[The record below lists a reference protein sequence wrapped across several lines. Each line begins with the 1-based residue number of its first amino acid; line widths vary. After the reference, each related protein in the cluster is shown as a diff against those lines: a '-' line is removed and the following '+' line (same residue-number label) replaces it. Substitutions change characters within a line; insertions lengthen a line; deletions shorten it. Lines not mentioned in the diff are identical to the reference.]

1 MKIMFTVQGEGRGH
15 MTQAIAMSE
24 MLQRRGH
31 QIVAVVAGTNQTRSL
46 PTFFEQ
52 AFAVPVRPIL
62 SPGFSLKQHRSIS
75 MPATLGNIIRNLPS
89 YRKSL
94 RTIDQAIKETQ
105 PDLIVNFLEP
115 LMGVYNLLH
124 AHKVPVLVVG
134 HQYMLEHPDFVHEKK
149 FKLEQFGMKFYIA
162 VTGAK
167 SSRMA
172 LSFYHASDMPKRNF
186 YVSPPILR
194 RQLFALQPDFS
205 GGHLLIYLLNHGYAA
220 EIIDWRK
227 QNPTIPIHCF
237 YDKPGAKEEERV
249 DETLT
254 FHKIHGEKFLRL
266 MGTARGVACTA
277 GFESVSEGAYLGK
290 PLLLI
295 PVENHLEQYLNACDA
310 ERTGL
315 GMHDSKFNLSRLLE
329 GPKGEATAK
338 FREWV
343 DQAEAVAMR
352 TVETAARTSRVPVSV
367 RAGETPVPLG
377 R

>member
-1 MKIMFTVQGEGRGH
+1 
-15 MTQAIAMSE
+15 
-24 MLQRRGH
+24 
-31 QIVAVVAGTNQTRSL
+31 
-46 PTFFEQ
+46 
-52 AFAVPVRPIL
+52 
-62 SPGFSLKQHRSIS
+62 

-94 RTIDQAIKETQ
+94 ATIGQAIKETQ

-149 FKLEQFGMKFYIA
+149 FKTEQLGMKFYIA

-167 SSRMA
+167 SARMA
-172 LSFYHASDMPKRNF
+172 LSFYQAPDMPHRRF

-205 GGHLLIYLLNHGYAA
+205 GGHLLIYLLNHGYAD
-220 EIIDWRK
+220 EIMAWHK
-227 QNPTIPIHCF
+227 QNPTVPIHCF
-237 YDKPGAKEEERV
+237 YDKPGAPEEDRI
-249 DETLT
+249 DDTLT

-295 PVENHLEQYLNACDA
+295 PVENHLEQYLNALDA

-315 GMHDSKFNLSRLLE
+315 GMYDSKFHLSRLLE
-329 GPKGEATAK
+329 RPKGEATAK

-343 DQAEAVAMR
+343 NQAEAIAIR
-352 TVETAARTSRVPVSV
+352 TVESVARVSCPSVPVRPS
-367 RAGETPVPLG
+367 ETPVPLG

>member
-1 MKIMFTVQGEGRGH
+1 
-15 MTQAIAMSE
+15 
-24 MLQRRGH
+24 
-31 QIVAVVAGTNQTRSL
+31 
-46 PTFFEQ
+46 
-52 AFAVPVRPIL
+52 
-62 SPGFSLKQHRSIS
+62 

-94 RTIDQAIKETQ
+94 ASVRQAIEETQ

-115 LMGVYNLLH
+115 LMGVYNLLNS
-124 AHKVPVLVVG
+124 HKVPVLVVG

-149 FKLEQFGMKFYIA
+149 FKMEQLGMKFYIA

-172 LSFYHASDMPKRNF
+172 LSFYHAPDMLQRKF
-186 YVSPPILR
+186 IVSPPILR

-205 GGHLLIYLLNHGYAA
+205 GGHLLIYLLNHGYAE
-220 EIIDWRK
+220 EIINWHK

-237 YDKPGAKEEERV
+237 YDKPGAPEEDKV
-249 DETLT
+249 DATLT

-266 MGTARGVACTA
+266 MSTARGVACTA

-295 PVENHLEQYLNACDA
+295 PVENHLEQYLNALDA

-315 GMHDSKFNLSRLLE
+315 GMYDSKFHLSRLLE

-338 FREWV
+338 FRDWV
-343 DQAEAVAMR
+343 NQAEAIAMRAVESTARVSQSSVAMR
-352 TVETAARTSRVPVSV
+352 
-367 RAGETPVPLG
+367 AGERPVAAIG
-377 R
+377 ER